1 VLTYNKKDKKIDK
14 MEIQNICLNVVGA
27 TCSLSTYT
35 ENSSRNIDDLVMAEE
50 MRDGILNYL
59 PEYSTFD
66 RCVVQYT
73 QEQHMDRPRILI
85 FVDGESNRLYLDD
98 LERDNVDF
106 YEFLSDFKQ
115 RVIDILVND

>member
-1 VLTYNKKDKKIDK
+1 

-27 TCSLSTYT
+27 TCSLSTYI
-35 ENSSRNIDDLVMAEE
+35 ENSSRNIDDLSMAEE
-50 MRDGILNYL
+50 MRDSILNYL

-73 QEQHMDRPRILI
+73 QEQHMDRPRMLI

-98 LERDNVDF
+98 LERDNIDF